1 MFSTPNA
8 RRQAFTY
15 VVLLAVTILL
25 LAFSSSAPLL
35 ELRRGVGFAMS
46 PFQQALLGSARQVSS
61 FFATITEIEQLRDLN
76 IVLEQRVQE
85 LEAEN
90 RQLQTVRVENEQL
103 SALLEVRSSLDYETV
118 AAEVISRGSSHLE
131 RVISLDRGS
140 EVGISLDDPVVAGG
154 GALVGQVVDVG
165 ENYSRVLLISDTR
178 SRVVGLTETSR
189 STGEVAGQLE
199 RPLAMSRVL
208 ATEEVGVGET
218 VVTAGI
224 DLGSGIRS
232 PFPRGLLIGTVVD
245 VQSSPDQLFQAAL
258 LQPAAPLDRLEYVL
272 VVTDYEGG
280 LPTETP
286 ATSPSPA
293 PIPTR

>member
-1 MFSTPNA
+1 MFSTPAA
-8 RRQAFTY
+8 RRQGVIY

-46 PFQQALLGSARQVSS
+46 PFQDALLQGGRQVSS
-61 FFATITEIEQLRDLN
+61 FFATITQIEELREMN
-76 IVLEQRVQE
+76 VALEQRVQE

-90 RQLQTVRVENEQL
+90 RQLESVRVENEQL

-131 RVISLDRGS
+131 RVVSLDRGT

-165 ENYSRVLLISDTR
+165 VNYSRVLLISDTR
-178 SRVVGLTETSR
+178 SRVVGLTDTSR
-189 STGEVAGQLE
+189 TTGEVAGQLE

-208 ATEEVGVGET
+208 ASDELILGET

-245 VQSSPDQLFQAAL
+245 VQRSPDQLFQAAL

-286 ATSPSPA
+286 GASPSPA
-293 PIPTR
+293 PTR

>member
-1 MFSTPNA
+1 VFSTPAA
-8 RRQAFTY
+8 RRQGVIY
-15 VVLLAVTILL
+15 VVLLAVTIML

-46 PFQQALLGSARQVSS
+46 PFQEALLGSARQVSS

-76 IVLEQRVQE
+76 VALEQRVQE

-90 RQLQTVRVENEQL
+90 RQLESVRVENEQL

-131 RVISLDRGS
+131 RVVSLDRGT
-140 EVGISLDDPVVAGG
+140 EVGINIDDPVVAGG

-165 ENYSRVLLISDTR
+165 VNYSRVLLISDTR
-178 SRVVGLTETSR
+178 SRVVGLTEISR
-189 STGEVAGQLE
+189 TTGEVAGQLE
-199 RPLAMSRVL
+199 RPLSMSRIL
-208 ATEEVGVGET
+208 ASEEVALGET

-232 PFPRGLLIGTVVD
+232 PFPRGLLIGTVAD
-245 VQSSPDQLFQAAL
+245 VQSSPDQLFQSAL
-258 LQPAAPLDRLEYVL
+258 LQPAALLDRLEYVL
-272 VVTDYEGG
+272 VITDYEGG
-280 LPTETP
+280 LPTESP
-286 ATSPSPA
+286 GASPSAA
-293 PIPTR
+293 PTP

>member
-165 ENYSRVLLISDTR
+165 QNYSRVLLISDTR

-245 VQSSPDQLFQAAL
+245 VQASPDQLFQSAL

>member
-1 MFSTPNA
+1 VFSTPAA
-8 RRQAFTY
+8 RRQGVIY

-46 PFQQALLGSARQVSS
+46 PFQDALLQGGRQVSS
-61 FFATITEIEQLRDLN
+61 FFATITQIEELREMN
-76 IVLEQRVQE
+76 VALEQRVQE

-90 RQLQTVRVENEQL
+90 RQLESVRVENEQL

-131 RVISLDRGS
+131 RVVSLDRGT

-165 ENYSRVLLISDTR
+165 VNYSRVLLISDTR
-178 SRVVGLTETSR
+178 SRVVGLTDTSR
-189 STGEVAGQLE
+189 TTGEVAGQLE
-199 RPLAMSRVL
+199 RPLSMSRVL
-208 ATEEVGVGET
+208 ASDELILGET

-245 VQSSPDQLFQAAL
+245 VQRSPDQLFQAAL

-286 ATSPSPA
+286 GASPSPA
-293 PIPTR
+293 PMR

>member
-1 MFSTPNA
+1 MFSTSAA
-8 RRQAFTY
+8 RRQGVIY
-15 VVLLAVTILL
+15 VVLLVVTILL

-46 PFQQALLGSARQVSS
+46 PFQGALLGSARQVSS
-61 FFATITEIEQLRDLN
+61 FFATITEIQGLRDLN
-76 IVLEQRVQE
+76 VALEQRVQE

-90 RQLQTVRVENEQL
+90 RQLESVRVENQQL
-103 SALLEVRSSLDYETV
+103 TELLAVRSSLDYETV

-131 RVISLDRGS
+131 RAISLDRGT

-165 ENYSRVLLISDTR
+165 VNYSRVLLISDTR
-178 SRVVGLTETSR
+178 SRVVGMTETSR
-189 STGEVAGQLE
+189 ATGEVAGQLE
-199 RPLAMSRVL
+199 RPLAMTRVL
-208 ATEEVGVGET
+208 ASEEVSLGET

-258 LQPAAPLDRLEYVL
+258 LQPTAPLDRLEYVL

-280 LPTETP
+280 LPIQTP
-286 ATSPSPA
+286 GLSPSPA
-293 PIPTR
+293 PTR

>member
-1 MFSTPNA
+1 VFSTPAA
-8 RRQAFTY
+8 RRQGVIY

-46 PFQQALLGSARQVSS
+46 PFQDALLQGGRQVSS
-61 FFATITEIEQLRDLN
+61 FFATITQIEELREMN
-76 IVLEQRVQE
+76 VALEQRVQE

-90 RQLQTVRVENEQL
+90 RQLESVRVENEQL

-131 RVISLDRGS
+131 RVVSLDRGT

-165 ENYSRVLLISDTR
+165 VNYSRVLLISDTR
-178 SRVVGLTETSR
+178 SRVVGLTDTSR
-189 STGEVAGQLE
+189 TTGEVAGQLE

-208 ATEEVGVGET
+208 ASDELILGET

-245 VQSSPDQLFQAAL
+245 VQRSPDQLFQAAL

-286 ATSPSPA
+286 GASPSPA
-293 PIPTR
+293 PTR